1 MERTLLDVKQQNSE
15 IGKIYYH
22 RCPDN
27 NKYFRSIRL
36 SFNPWVNAITP
47 QISNPIYGEPPE
59 GLEEISTLRL
69 QTLMKHQMS
78 SMFCWSMELPRETK
92 IEALTYDLKQLLA
105 LELNLLTMKKK
116 IINELNL
123 LEFKTTHINSHWEY
137 ARTLTLCRKYILRIS
152 QLVKEPPLGIE
163 EVS

>member
-1 MERTLLDVKQQNSE
+1 MERTLIDVKQQNGE

-36 SFNPWVNAITP
+36 AFNPWVNAITP

-69 QTLMKHQMS
+69 HTLMKHQMS
-78 SMFCWSMELPRETK
+78 SMFCWSMELPSETK
-92 IEALTYDLKQLLA
+92 IEALSYDLKQLLV
-105 LELNLLTMKKK
+105 LELNLLKMKKK
-116 IINELNL
+116 ILHELNL
-123 LEFKTTHINSHWEY
+123 LEFQTTYINNQWE
-137 ARTLTLCRKYILRIS
+137 
-152 QLVKEPPLGIE
+152 
-163 EVS
+163 

>member
-1 MERTLLDVKQQNSE
+1 MERTIQDVKQVNGE

-36 SFNPWVNAITP
+36 HFNPWVNAITP
-47 QISNPIYGEPPE
+47 QLSNPIYGEPPE

-78 SMFCWSMELPRETK
+78 SMFC
-92 IEALTYDLKQLLA
+92 
-105 LELNLLTMKKK
+105 
-116 IINELNL
+116 
-123 LEFKTTHINSHWEY
+123 
-137 ARTLTLCRKYILRIS
+137 
-152 QLVKEPPLGIE
+152 
-163 EVS
+163 